1 MPIFDRWE
9 ELHGIDPDEW
19 PDLEIQERRED
30 EEDEEWWDE
39 LEDEKDP

>member
-1 MPIFDRWE
+1 MSIFDRWE

-30 EEDEEWWDE
+30 EEWWDE
-39 LEDEKDP
+39 LEEEKDP